1 MHSLE
6 VNKIEL
12 FRDGWTVLKNI
23 LSTNEVNE
31 IRKQAKSKN
40 SIDSLDADILSNPA
54 IGNIVYDDRIIS
66 SVEYLLD
73 GSLCYFGEGR
83 LLIENE
89 NGRKGGAFHRDNPDR
104 TEPNGPD
111 WKSRYDVVRV
121 GIYLEDHKD
130 HAGGLGLFSGSNKNS
145 SFLP

>member
-73 GSLCYFGEGR
+73 GSYV
-83 LLIENE
+83 I
-89 NGRKGGAFHRDNPDR
+89 
-104 TEPNGPD
+104 
-111 WKSRYDVVRV
+111 
-121 GIYLEDHKD
+121 LERED
-130 HAGGLGLFSGSNKNS
+130 S
-145 SFLP
+145 